1 MKKFFLFVVCA
12 FCALSSYA
20 SQEAPTVDV
29 NLNSREVLYAK
40 FQIDL
45 GDFSDSFLES
55 GENALNDL
63 LQLGECM
70 KALECSVTLTG
81 KAGIFD
87 TGVEVSV
94 TVTGPSDEVMVKAK
108 KLLKQLQE
116 MIDDVR

>member
-1 MKKFFLFVVCA
+1 
-12 FCALSSYA
+12 
-20 SQEAPTVDV
+20 
-29 NLNSREVLYAK
+29 
-40 FQIDL
+40 
-45 GDFSDSFLES
+45 
-55 GENALNDL
+55 
-63 LQLGECM
+63 M

-94 TVTGPSDEVMVKAK
+94 TVTGPCDEVMAKAK